1 MKTLKHYIYFSLFV
15 GTALAARGGH
25 CPPLGPVLPP
35 PLHPSTHSS
44 VKSAIKNIQDLFES
58 ETSSLVNSSVVVAI
72 KSANEDDYMFEFA
85 STPPNVDPR
94 GVDEVDSDTVFRMAS
109 LSKLF
114 PVLALLK
121 THKVNFDDRV
131 TKYLPELRALNKDAR
146 KHDAVWAVDWDEITV
161 GSLASHLAG
170 IPADLLA
177 DVQPYGDWTQLGFP
191 LPDASKSLNCSGLLG
206 LPPCTKKDFF
216 DRFGERPPV
225 YAPFEANPVYS
236 NIGFALMGWII
247 ERVSGMPSGE
257 YIKKHIW
264 DPVGMEHTF
273 EETPDDSLGF
283 IPPGD
288 EWWNATLGYGNPAG
302 VYYSLNDIMAFGD
315 AILRYELLSPAQ
327 TRKWIKP
334 ATSTSSTGI
343 LLGEPWEIFRSNN
356 VTKDSRLIEFYTKAG
371 DITTYHS
378 LMVLIPDYNLTISLL
393 DAGPP
398 DEVNGGSLQI
408 WFSAIV
414 QEFLPAIEQA
424 GKDEAEDKY
433 GGTYSDAKTNSCL
446 TLSVDDEPGF
456 SITNWTV
463 RGVDIAATYLSFA
476 IPPVFPTPEGL
487 VRFRLYPTSL
497 KSDSETS
504 WRMMFTQGTAED
516 VAETNSL
523 FVWPEASCNTWASLD
538 RIVYQLLS
546 HEHVVFTE
554 TGEGSQRRA
563 EKLEL
568 VGYRVDLKRE
578 N

>member
-1 MKTLKHYIYFSLFV
+1 MKTLRNYLYFSLFL
-15 GTALAARGGH
+15 GTSLAARGGH

-35 PLHPSTHSS
+35 PLHPSTHPS
-44 VKSAIKNIQDLFES
+44 VKSAIQNIQDLFDS
-58 ETSSLVNSSVVVAI
+58 ATSDLVNSSVAVAI

-109 LSKLF
+109 LSKVF
-114 PVLALLK
+114 PVLALLRL
-121 THKVNFDDRV
+121 HKVNFDDRV

-146 KHDAVWAVDWDEITV
+146 KKDAVWAVDWDEITV

-191 LPDASKSLNCSGLLG
+191 PADVSKNLNCSGLLG

-225 YAPFEANPVYS
+225 YAAFEANPVYS

-247 ERVSGMPSGE
+247 EKVSGMPSGE

-264 DPVGMEHTF
+264 DP
-273 EETPDDSLGF
+273 
-283 IPPGD
+283 
-288 EWWNATLGYGNPAG
+288 WNATLGYGNPAG
-302 VYYSLNDIMAFGD
+302 VYYSSLNDIMAFGD

-327 TRKWIKP
+327 TRKWMKP

-356 VTKDSRLIEFYTKAG
+356 VTKDGRLIEFYTKAG

-393 DAGPP
+393 DAGPG
-398 DEVNGGSLQI
+398 EVGGAELQI
-408 WFSAIV
+408 WFSNIV
-414 QEFLPAIEQA
+414 KELLPAIEQA
-424 GKDEAEDKY
+424 GKDEAEEKY
-433 GGTYSDAKTNSCL
+433 GGTYSDAKTNSSL

-463 RGVDIAATYLSFA
+463 RGIDIAGTYGSFA
-476 IPPVFPTPEGL
+476 IPPEFPTPEGL

-497 KSDSETS
+497 KSGTETS
-504 WRMMFTQGTAED
+504 WRMMFTSGTEED
-516 VAETNSL
+516 VAASDAL
-523 FVWPEASCNTWASLD
+523 FVWPQGSCNTWASLD

-546 HEHVVFTE
+546 HEHFVFTE
-554 TGEGSQRRA
+554 SGEGSERRV

-568 VGYRVDLKRE
+568 VGYRVNLKRE
-578 N
+578 T